1 MVSYFYFSFSDPEKQ
16 KVDVMLASL
25 TKQICSRQTQRSQL
39 TARLRQYKLNG
50 QRPDTETL
58 EAVLIASAS
67 ESANVYIVIDALDE
81 CPLLNEQRA
90 KLLKSLRRILAIAPS
105 KFHFF
110 FTSRK
115 EPDIDDKIRPI
126 LSSTDRNEI
135 DLLARQQTINR
146 DINHYID
153 SQLNGDEYKS
163 WPKSV
168 KEEARESLVEKADC
182 M

>member
-1 MVSYFYFSFSDPEKQ
+1 
-16 KVDVMLASL
+16 MLASL
-25 TKQICSRQTQRSQL
+25 AKQICSRQTQRSQL
-39 TARLRQYKLNG
+39 AERLRQYKLNG

-67 ESANVYIVIDALDE
+67 EFANVYIVIDALDE
-81 CPLLNEQRA
+81 CPLLNEQRP
-90 KLLKSLRRILAIAPS
+90 KLLKSLRRVLAIAPN

-110 FTSRK
+110 LTSRR

-126 LSSTDRNEI
+126 LSSTDKNEI

-163 WPKSV
+163 WPRSV